1 MCGWSEKSIL
11 RAFAR
16 TRAKKLWKIIQRFIF
31 YIWKTYLLAFS
42 NSAELTMR
50 RIIVSSSTKRY
61 WFCKVS
67 QKWNFCSSKCSF
79 LLTRNSLSWHAKLSL
94 RLIVTNSKQTVYIV
108 IYSRYFFS
116 IFFLSRLPKSCL
128 SLKLCKFVTQLGLDR
143 DFLIDGR
150 CISTFFFE
158 NF

>member
-1 MCGWSEKSIL
+1 MSQIPLKKHLL
-11 RAFAR
+11 RNNIR
-16 TRAKKLWKIIQRFIF
+16 LSTKKLWKIIQRFIF

-50 RIIVSSSTKRY
+50 RIIVSGSTKRY

-94 RLIVTNSKQTVYIV
+94 RLIVTNSREVYIL
-108 IYSRYFFS
+108 IFSEYFFQY
-116 IFFLSRLPKSCL
+116 FLWVGYQKL
-128 SLKLCKFVTQLGLDR
+128 SELKTASLWL
-143 DFLIDGR
+143 
-150 CISTFFFE
+150 
-158 NF
+158 N